1 MFVWAIG
8 PTACFV
14 YRFMDG
20 YLDTLQEQSRNGET
34 AAADSGPGAGDPTPP
49 PPPPP
54 PTRRAPLDTALGPLY
69 RHLTSRPLP
78 PMWTEEILRER
89 SNESEDDGNNAGNN
103 SNSAGKQWRGDGG
116 AILDWIS
123 FPDGFQRYDSA
134 LRILPNNTGGGNNG
148 SPDVVANAYGN
159 PNSSRRAPPHSF
171 GFEHEA
177 GYDAYMTGV
186 CFLTMVLHSRGVVAS
201 EGGAVRVFADPATM
215 APSPTRG
222 LGFKTNFKILP
233 DRNGIGKLGACV
245 FSAADGVV
253 PLQRSDM
260 SHMSLRAG
268 YTDVI
273 PDRGH
278 VYFLV
283 GATAGT
289 TTNAIAQLFAAA
301 GLGSPL
307 HIVFVGRGTVRVI
320 MHGTQYAGMSRA
332 VGNTHYAMTSTR
344 FGSDHRRDPG
354 ATVMRDALRTVGMG
368 IEVLSY
374 GEWTRAKA
382 DEREAEMAN
391 AAAAAADL
399 AAKLARSTRT
409 TAQISAEVHAN
420 VARAAQRKQAH
431 GPGTNFFGFG
441 SMLGPLGKKRTRETA
456 RVGGAGMFP
465 PPKKSRATGG
475 SGCVVM

>member
-1 MFVWAIG
+1 
-8 PTACFV
+8 
-14 YRFMDG
+14 
-20 YLDTLQEQSRNGET
+20 
-34 AAADSGPGAGDPTPP
+34 
-49 PPPPP
+49 
-54 PTRRAPLDTALGPLY
+54 
-69 RHLTSRPLP
+69 
-78 PMWTEEILRER
+78 
-89 SNESEDDGNNAGNN
+89 
-103 SNSAGKQWRGDGG
+103 
-116 AILDWIS
+116 
-123 FPDGFQRYDSA
+123 
-134 LRILPNNTGGGNNG
+134 
-148 SPDVVANAYGN
+148 
-159 PNSSRRAPPHSF
+159 
-171 GFEHEA
+171 
-177 GYDAYMTGV
+177 
-186 CFLTMVLHSRGVVAS
+186 
-201 EGGAVRVFADPATM
+201 
-215 APSPTRG
+215 

-332 VGNTHYAMTSTR
+332 VGNTHYAMTSASR

-456 RVGGAGMFP
+456 RAGGAGMFP